1 MSEKEAGDKSLK
13 AQIAKKIDNLR
24 IKAKVASLSARENRE
39 VNDAIALGMADERAV
54 KMMEKNPEV
63 LAIIDDES
71 RLFEIYGEH
80 IPEDEAQKLIA
91 RKRALSNAQLFALTN
106 LYTQRLIE
114 LGKQITSK
122 K

>member
-13 AQIAKKIDNLR
+13 AQITKKIDHLK
-24 IKAKVASLSARENRE
+24 IKARVASLSARENRE

-71 RLFEIYGEH
+71 RLSEIYGEN
-80 IPEDEAQKLIA
+80 IPQDEFQKLIA

-106 LYTQRLIE
+106 LYTQRLVDS
-114 LGKQITSK
+114 LLFFC
-122 K
+122 